1 MFFAF
6 FSTNRTLK
14 CIAPLAIVSLLQ
26 LTGCASAP
34 PPPPPPPAPPPAPV
48 ATRPAVVL
56 PIAQLDRG
64 VQIVLP
70 DSVLFQSGKAD
81 LNVAESAPYLDRI
94 AVLLTTK
101 TVKKIAIEGHT
112 DSVGNPASNQRL
124 SEQRADAVANALLAR
139 AVTADRLSRRGLSST
154 QPVAPNDV
162 DAGRRLNRRTELIV
176 LDETVDNITRGEP
189 ANAFEDA
196 AARVK
201 AALEAAKGKG

>member
-1 MFFAF
+1 MFFSA
-6 FSTNRTLK
+6 SRTLA
-14 CIAPLAIVSLLQ
+14 CVAPLLMLVLTQ
-26 LTGCASAP
+26 VTGCASAP
-34 PPPPPPPAPPPAPV
+34 PEPPPAPAPV
-48 ATRPAVVL
+48 AARPAVVL

-81 LNVAESAPYLDRI
+81 LNVTDSGPYLDRI
-94 AVLLTTK
+94 AMLLNTK

-112 DSVGNPASNQRL
+112 DSVGNAAANQRL
-124 SEQRADAVANALLAR
+124 SEQRAEAVANALIAR
-139 AVTADRLSRRGLSST
+139 AVPTDRLARRGLSFS

-162 DAGRRLNRRTELIV
+162 DAGRRLNRRTEVIV
-176 LDETVDNITRGEP
+176 LEETVENITRGEP

-201 AALEAAKGKG
+201 SALEAGKGKG

>member
-1 MFFAF
+1 MNFSSRYEFSARRVLFSFAP
-6 FSTNRTLK
+6 
-14 CIAPLAIVSLLQ
+14 IACAILA
-26 LTGCASAP
+26 GCASAP
-34 PPPPPPPAPPPAPV
+34 EPKPVPAPV

-56 PIAQLDRG
+56 PIAQIDRG

-70 DSVLFQSGKAD
+70 DNVLFQSGKAD
-81 LNVAESAPYLDRI
+81 LNESESAAYLDRI

-101 TVKKIAIEGHT
+101 TVKRIAVEGHT
-112 DSVGNPASNQRL
+112 DNVGNAALNQRL
-124 SEQRADAVANALLAR
+124 SEQRADAVANALISR
-139 AVTADRLSRRGLSST
+139 AVPSDRISRRGLSFT
-154 QPVAPNDV
+154 QPAAPNDV

-176 LDETVDNITRGEP
+176 LDETIENITRGEP

>member
-1 MFFAF
+1 MN
-6 FSTNRTLK
+6 FSTCSEFSARRVLFA
-14 CIAPLAIVSLLQ
+14 IAPFTFAILA
-26 LTGCASAP
+26 GCASAP
-34 PPPPPPPAPPPAPV
+34 EPKPAAAAPV
-48 ATRPAVVL
+48 AVRPAVVL
-56 PIAQLDRG
+56 PIAQIDRG

-70 DSVLFQSGKAD
+70 DNVLFQSGKAE
-81 LNVAESAPYLDRI
+81 LNESESAAYLDRI

-101 TVKKIAIEGHT
+101 TVKRIAVEGHT
-112 DSVGNPASNQRL
+112 DNVGSAALNQRL
-124 SEQRADAVANALLAR
+124 SEQRADAVANALITR
-139 AVTADRLSRRGLSST
+139 AVPSERISRRGLSFT

-176 LDETVDNITRGEP
+176 LDETVENITRGEP

>member
-1 MFFAF
+1 MNFSSYFSSRDYFTRGLLSLIAAIAFAV
-6 FSTNRTLK
+6 
-14 CIAPLAIVSLLQ
+14 LA
-26 LTGCASAP
+26 GCASAP
-34 PPPPPPPAPPPAPV
+34 EPKPAPPPV

-56 PIAQLDRG
+56 PIAQIDRG

-70 DSVLFQSGKAD
+70 DNVLFQSGKAD
-81 LNVAESAPYLDRI
+81 LNEADSSPYLDRI

-101 TVKKIAIEGHT
+101 TAKKIAVEGHT
-112 DSVGNPASNQRL
+112 DNVGNSALNQRL
-124 SEQRADAVANALLAR
+124 SEQRADAVANALISR
-139 AVTADRLSRRGLSST
+139 AVPSDRISRRGLSFT

-176 LDETVDNITRGEP
+176 LDETVENITRGEP

>member
-1 MFFAF
+1 MFFSAKRALW
-6 FSTNRTLK
+6 SAAP
-14 CIAPLAIVSLLQ
+14 IAMVVLTQIV
-26 LTGCASAP
+26 GCATAP
-34 PPPPPPPAPPPAPV
+34 EPAPAPAPV

-70 DSVLFQSGKAD
+70 DTVLFESGKAD
-81 LNVAESAPYLDRI
+81 LNVGESGPYLDRI
-94 AVLLTTK
+94 AVLLNTK

-112 DSVGNPASNQRL
+112 DSVGNAASNQRL
-124 SEQRADAVANALLAR
+124 SEQRADAVANALIAR
-139 AVTADRLSRRGLSST
+139 AVPTDRLTRRGLSFT

-162 DAGRRLNRRTELIV
+162 DAGRRLNRRTEVIV
-176 LDETVDNITRGEP
+176 LDETVENITRGEP

-201 AALEAAKGKG
+201 TALEAGKGKG

>member
-1 MFFAF
+1 MNSSTCSELSARRVLFA
-6 FSTNRTLK
+6 
-14 CIAPLAIVSLLQ
+14 IAPFTFAILA
-26 LTGCASAP
+26 GCASAP
-34 PPPPPPPAPPPAPV
+34 EPKPAAAAPV

-56 PIAQLDRG
+56 PIAQIDRG

-70 DSVLFQSGKAD
+70 DNVLFQSGKAE
-81 LNVAESAPYLDRI
+81 LNESESAAYLDRI

-101 TVKKIAIEGHT
+101 TVKRIAVEGHT
-112 DSVGNPASNQRL
+112 DNVGSAALNQRL
-124 SEQRADAVANALLAR
+124 SEQRADAVANALITR
-139 AVTADRLSRRGLSST
+139 AVPSERISRRGLSFT

-176 LDETVDNITRGEP
+176 LDETVENITRGEP

>member
-1 MFFAF
+1 MKI
-6 FSTNRTLK
+6 STCTDFPVRRLLLA
-14 CIAPLAIVSLLQ
+14 IAPLSFAI

-34 PPPPPPPAPPPAPV
+34 EPAPAPPV
-48 ATRPAVVL
+48 AARPAIVL
-56 PIAQLDRG
+56 PIAQIDRG

-70 DSVLFQSGKAD
+70 DNVLFQSGKAD
-81 LNVAESAPYLDRI
+81 LNTSESAAYLDRI

-101 TVKKIAIEGHT
+101 TVKRIAVEGHT
-112 DSVGNPASNQRL
+112 DNVGNAALNQRL
-124 SEQRADAVANALLAR
+124 SEQRADAVANALIAR
-139 AVTADRLSRRGLSST
+139 AVPSERISRRGLSFT

-176 LDETVDNITRGEP
+176 LDETVENITRGEP

>member
-1 MFFAF
+1 MFYSA
-6 FSTNRTLK
+6 NRVLR
-14 CIAPLAIVSLLQ
+14 CIVPLAIVAFTQ
-26 LTGCASAP
+26 LAGCASAP
-34 PPPPPPPAPPPAPV
+34 PEPAPAPAPV
-48 ATRPAVVL
+48 AAPPAVVL

-70 DSVLFQSGKAD
+70 DTVLFQTGKAD
-81 LNVAESAPYLDRI
+81 LNVAESGPYLDRI
-94 AVLLTTK
+94 AVLLNTK

-112 DSVGNPASNQRL
+112 DSVGNAAANQRL
-124 SEQRADAVANALLAR
+124 SEQRADAVANALIAR
-139 AVTADRLSRRGLSST
+139 AVPTDRLTRRGLSFS

-162 DAGRRLNRRTELIV
+162 DAGRRLNRRTEVIV
-176 LDETVDNITRGEP
+176 LDETVENFTRGEP

>member
-1 MFFAF
+1 MT
-6 FSTNRTLK
+6 FSISTTRQVLK
-14 CIAPLAIVSLLQ
+14 YAAPLALVSCLQ

-34 PPPPPPPAPPPAPV
+34 PPPPAPARPPAPV
-48 ATRPAVVL
+48 VTRPAVVL

-81 LNVAESAPYLDRI
+81 LNVADSGPYLDRI
-94 AVLLTTK
+94 AMLLNTK
-101 TVKKIAIEGHT
+101 TVKKIAVEGHT
-112 DSVGNPASNQRL
+112 DSVGNAASNQRL

>member
-1 MFFAF
+1 MN
-6 FSTNRTLK
+6 FSTCSEFSARRVLFA
-14 CIAPLAIVSLLQ
+14 IAALTFAILA
-26 LTGCASAP
+26 GCASAP
-34 PPPPPPPAPPPAPV
+34 EPKPAAAAPV
-48 ATRPAVVL
+48 AVRPAVVL
-56 PIAQLDRG
+56 PIAQIDRG

-70 DSVLFQSGKAD
+70 DNVLFQSGKAE
-81 LNVAESAPYLDRI
+81 LNESESAAYLDRI

-101 TVKKIAIEGHT
+101 TVKRIAVEGHT
-112 DSVGNPASNQRL
+112 DNVGSAALNQRL
-124 SEQRADAVANALLAR
+124 SEQRADAVANALITR
-139 AVTADRLSRRGLSST
+139 AVPSERISRRGLSFT

-176 LDETVDNITRGEP
+176 LDETVENITRGEP

>member
-1 MFFAF
+1 MLFSIFAT
-6 FSTNRTLK
+6 SRALK
-14 CIAPLAIVSLLQ
+14 YAAPLAVVSLIQ
-26 LTGCASAP
+26 LGGCATAP
-34 PPPPPPPAPPPAPV
+34 PPPPPSPVPMPV

-56 PIAQLDRG
+56 PIAQLERG

-81 LNVAESAPYLDRI
+81 LNVAESGPYLDRI
-94 AVLLTTK
+94 AELLTTK

-112 DSVGNPASNQRL
+112 DSVGNAAANQRL
-124 SEQRADAVANALLAR
+124 SEQRADAVANALIVR
-139 AVTADRLSRRGLSST
+139 AVPTDRLSRRGLSFS

-162 DAGRRLNRRTELIV
+162 DAGRRLNRRTEVIV
-176 LDETVDNITRGEP
+176 LDETVENITRGEP

-201 AALEAAKGKG
+201 TALEAGKGKG

>member
-1 MFFAF
+1 MNFSAFSALSVRRVLFCITPFAF
-6 FSTNRTLK
+6 AF
-14 CIAPLAIVSLLQ
+14 LA
-26 LTGCASAP
+26 GCASTP
-34 PPPPPPPAPPPAPV
+34 EPKPVAPV
-48 ATRPAVVL
+48 AARPAVVL
-56 PIAQLDRG
+56 PIAQIDRG

-70 DSVLFQSGKAD
+70 DNVLFQSGKAD
-81 LNVAESAPYLDRI
+81 LNETESAAFLDRI

-101 TVKKIAIEGHT
+101 TVKRIAVEGHT
-112 DSVGNPASNQRL
+112 DNVGNAALNQRL
-124 SEQRADAVANALLAR
+124 SEQRADAVANALIAR
-139 AVTADRLSRRGLSST
+139 SVPAERISRRGMSFT

-201 AALEAAKGKG
+201 AALEAAKGKSE